1 MTVRK
6 KNKPLEPGGNEN
18 SPDYIVGV
26 GASAG
31 GLEAIHDLFDN
42 MPDDTNFSFVVIQHL
57 SPDYKSLMGELL
69 SKHTAMQ
76 VFEAQ
81 DEMPV
86 QKNCIYL
93 IPSKKIMTIQDG
105 VLRLKDKIRDHLPN
119 MAIDVFFESLANDK
133 RKKAIGIILSGT
145 GTDGTKGIEA
155 IKNSGGVAIVQDPI
169 TAAFDGMPNSAISS
183 GYADLILPP
192 EMIPEELIDFLKE
205 APLLKAFHMLSHK
218 DEELIQEIL
227 TIIHSVTTYDFSYY
241 KRPTINRRLAKRMA
255 EKNIKKIEDY
265 LTYLKKH
272 REEVNILAKEFL
284 IGVTKFFR
292 DEEAFEEIKTQII
305 PSIFLNKKAEDT
317 IKVWTV
323 ACSTGEEA
331 YSLAIL
337 FQDYINRYKK
347 EDVTIKIFATDIDK
361 EALEVASRGIY
372 AEENVKHLSSEILST
387 YFLKEGNMY
396 RIIPIIRKMV
406 VFALHDI
413 LKDPPFSK
421 LDLVTCRNM
430 LIYMTPLL
438 QKNILKTFHFA
449 LNGGGYLILG
459 PSENIGILR
468 DSVKEVDRKWK
479 IFKCI
484 EKSRLVD
491 HEPFISPANKR
502 IFTQYAPTPA
512 KSKNA
517 LNHLADIFRETL
529 LEEYKYAGIYID
541 KDFEVKQA
549 IGNFKGF
556 LNFPDE
562 HFHFNLLKLV
572 PSDLAVALSISVRK
586 AIKENQKAVL
596 KSVKINDN
604 NKERYVTIIVKPYL
618 EHKDY
623 MQPFLFVILHEEE
636 KVEKTYTRLFPESTG
651 YIDERIQD
659 LENELRET
667 KENLQAV
674 IEELESA
681 NEELQSSNEEI
692 VSSNEELQSTN
703 EELQSLNEEL
713 HTVNSEHQIKIK
725 ELIELNDDLNN
736 YFRNSDI
743 GQILL
748 DRRLMI
754 RKFSPSITKQINL
767 IESDVGRSI
776 IDISTNF
783 TTGDFIN
790 DIKKVIKTGIP
801 WQKEV
806 MTTDGSIF
814 LMKINPYIRQDRTM
828 EGVVINFINVSELKK
843 LNSIIEGVFNSSTS
857 GITAKRAVRDDKHA
871 IVDFEYIAANITA
884 EKMLDIGPGHLT
896 GKRFLTQ
903 FPSGHEDYFK
913 RYVQVVETGES
924 AHFESYN
931 ESNQRWFEVICV
943 KMLDGLV
950 TTFTDITQKKRAA
963 DLLQRGYTD
972 LKNTS
977 DKLLSINQE
986 LEQSNFDLLQFA
998 SVASHDL
1005 KEPLRKIQAFGNL
1018 LNARVDG
1025 KLDDSEKRYLDKIIN
1040 SSNRMQT
1047 LVEDVLT
1054 LSKLS
1059 NKDIPYSKVNLN
1071 KILHRIVDDLE
1082 ITIKEKKAQIHIGA
1096 FPEIEAVPG
1105 QMHQLFQNLISNG
1118 LKFNDKEEVKITVT
1132 PYKITHADALEYN
1145 IDPRN
1150 YTGISVQDNGI
1161 GFEEHFKEKIFG
1173 VFQRLHS
1180 NNYQGT
1186 GIGLAIC
1193 KKIVDNHNGFI
1204 RAESRLHQGTNFIVI
1219 LAVKKVREHRS
1230 VLIGDEMHTPN

>member
-1 MTVRK
+1 MPASK
-6 KNKPLEPGGNEN
+6 KTKVKESNGKE
-18 SPDYIVGV
+18 YIVAI

-42 MPDDTNFSFVVIQHL
+42 MPDDTNFSFVIIQHL

-76 VFEAQ
+76 VYEAQ
-81 DEMPV
+81 DRMPV

-93 IPSKKIMTIQDG
+93 IPSKKIMTIENG

-119 MAIDVFFESLANDK
+119 TAIDIFFESLAKENG
-133 RKKAIGIILSGT
+133 KKAIGIILSGT
-145 GTDGTKGIEA
+145 GTDGTKGVEA
-155 IKNSGGVAIVQDPI
+155 IKNSGGIVVVQDPI
-169 TAAFDGMPNSAISS
+169 TAAFDGMPNSAISA

-205 APLLKAFHMLSHK
+205 APLLKSFNTVSQK
-218 DEELIQEIL
+218 DEQSIKDILELVHKE
-227 TIIHSVTTYDFSYY
+227 TNYDFSHY
-241 KRPTINRRLAKRMA
+241 KRPTIHRRLVKRMA
-255 EKNIKKIEDY
+255 ERNMKSVEEYFTFLNAHPGEIK
-265 LTYLKKH
+265 L
-272 REEVNILAKEFL
+272 LAKEFL

-292 DEEAFEEIKTQII
+292 DEEAFEEIQTQVI
-305 PSIFLNKKAEDT
+305 PAIFLNKKPEDH
-317 IKVWTV
+317 IKLWVV
-323 ACSTGEEA
+323 ACSSGEEA

-337 FQDYINRYKK
+337 LQDYITRYKK
-347 EDVTIKIFATDIDK
+347 EDANIKIFATDIDK
-361 EALEVASRGIY
+361 DALETASRAIY
-372 AEENVKHLSSEILST
+372 PEESLKHLSSEKLST
-387 YFLKEGNMY
+387 YFIKEGNLY
-396 RIIPIIRKMV
+396 RVAPIIRKMV
-406 VFALHDI
+406 VFAHHDV
-413 LKDPPFSK
+413 LKDPPFSR
-421 LDLVTCRNM
+421 LDLISCRNM
-430 LIYMTPLL
+430 LIYMSPVL

-449 LNGGGYLILG
+449 LNSGGYLFLG
-459 PSENIGILR
+459 PSENIGILK
-468 DSVKEVDRKWK
+468 DVVKEIDRKWK

-484 EKSRLVD
+484 EKSRMID
-491 HEPFISPANKR
+491 HEPFVSPSNRK
-502 IFTQYAPTPA
+502 IFTQYSPTSV

-517 LNHLADIFRETL
+517 LNYLSDIFRETL
-529 LEEYKYAGIYID
+529 LEEHKYAGIYID
-541 KDFEVKQA
+541 KDFDVKQA
-549 IGNFKGF
+549 IGNFKHF

-572 PSDLAVALSISVRK
+572 PSDLSVALSITVRK

-596 KSVKINDN
+596 KSVKIRDG
-604 NKERYVTIIVKPYL
+604 KIERYISIIVKPYL

-636 KVEKTYTRLFPESTG
+636 YPVNTYSQVIPEG
-651 YIDERIQD
+651 PEYINDRIRE

-667 KENLQAV
+667 KQNLQAV
-674 IEELESA
+674 IEEVESA

-713 HTVNSEHQIKIK
+713 HTVNTEHQIKIK

-748 DRRLMI
+748 DKKLMI
-754 RKFSPSITKQINL
+754 RKFSPAISRQINL
-767 IESDVGRSI
+767 IETDVGRSI

-783 TTGDFIN
+783 ISGDFIN
-790 DIKKVIKTGIP
+790 EIKKVIKSGKSF
-801 WQKEV
+801 QKEV
-806 MTTDGSIF
+806 VTTDGSIF
-814 LMKINPYIRQDRTM
+814 LMKINPYIKQDNST
-828 EGVVINFINVSELKK
+828 EGVVINFIDVSEIKK

-857 GITAKRAVRDDKHA
+857 GITAKKAVRDDNNK
-871 IVDFEYIAANITA
+871 IVDFEYIASNIMADRIMNVDPGNLRGKYLLREFPQVA
-884 EKMLDIGPGHLT
+884 EN
-896 GKRFLTQ
+896 
-903 FPSGHEDYFK
+903 YFE
-913 RYVQVVETGES
+913 RYVRVVESGE
-924 AHFESYN
+924 AEHFEFYN
-931 ESNQRWFEVICV
+931 DSTRRWFEVICV

-950 TTFTDITQKKRAA
+950 TTFTDITQKKHAA
-963 DLLQRGYTD
+963 DLLQRGYVD

-977 DKLLSINQE
+977 DKLLSINQQ

-1025 KLDDSEKRYLDKIIN
+1025 KLDESEKRYLDKIIN

-1059 NKDIPYSKVNLN
+1059 NKDIPYNNVNLN
-1071 KILHRIVDDLE
+1071 KILSRIVDDLE
-1082 ITIKEKKAQIHIGA
+1082 ITIKEKKATVEIGV

-1105 QMHQLFQNLISNG
+1105 QIHQLFQNLISNG
-1118 LKFNDKEEVKITVT
+1118 LKFNDKPEVKISIS
-1132 PYKITHADALEYN
+1132 PYKISEEEARRYG

-1150 YTGISVQDNGI
+1150 YIGLSVEDNGI
-1161 GFEEHFKEKIFG
+1161 GFEEQFTDKIFG

-1180 NNYQGT
+1180 QDYQGT

-1204 RAESRLHQGTNFIVI
+1204 TARSRLHEGSRFIVM
-1219 LAVKKVREHRS
+1219 LPVKKVRERQA
-1230 VLIGDEMHTPN
+1230 VLN

>member
-1 MTVRK
+1 MPPK
-6 KNKPLEPGGNEN
+6 KNTKPLVTESSEN
-18 SPDYIVGV
+18 DTDYIVGV

-81 DEMPV
+81 DGMPV
-86 QKNCIYL
+86 QRNCIYL
-93 IPSKKIMTIQDG
+93 IPSKKVMTIQNS

-119 MAIDVFFESLANDK
+119 MAIDIFFESLAK
-133 RKKAIGIILSGT
+133 EKGKKAIGIILSGT

-155 IKNSGGVAIVQDPI
+155 IKNNGGVVIVQDPI
-169 TAAFDGMPNSAISS
+169 TAGFDGMPNSAISS
-183 GYADLILPP
+183 GYADLILSP

-205 APLLKAFHMLSHK
+205 APLLKAFHILSHK
-218 DEELIQEIL
+218 DEEAIKEIL
-227 TIIHSVTTYDFSYY
+227 EIIHSVTSYDFSYY

-255 EKNIKKIEDY
+255 EKNIKTIEEY
-265 LTYLKKH
+265 LAFLRNH
-272 REEVNILAKEFL
+272 RDEVSILSKEFL

-292 DEEAFEEIKTQII
+292 DDEAFDEIKTQVI
-305 PSIFLNKKAEDT
+305 PAIFLNKKPDDT
-317 IKVWTV
+317 VKVWTV

-331 YSLAIL
+331 YSMAIL
-337 FQDYINRYKK
+337 FQDYINRNQKH
-347 EDVTIKIFATDIDK
+347 DINVKIFATDIDK
-361 EALEVASRGIY
+361 DALEVASRGLY
-372 AEENVKHLSSEILST
+372 LEENLKHLPADVVSS
-387 YFLKEGNMY
+387 YFVREGNMF
-396 RIIPIIRKMV
+396 RIGPLIRKMV
-406 VFALHDI
+406 VFAHHDI

-421 LDLVTCRNM
+421 LDLITCRNM
-430 LIYMTPLL
+430 LIYMSPVL

-449 LNGGGYLILG
+449 LNGGGYIVLG
-459 PSENIGILR
+459 PSENIGILK
-468 DSVKEVDRKWK
+468 DSVKEIDRKWK
-479 IFKCI
+479 IYKCI
-484 EKSRLVD
+484 EKSRLID
-491 HEPFISPANKR
+491 HEPFISPSNKR
-502 IFTQYAPTPA
+502 IFTQYTASSV

-517 LNHLADIFRETL
+517 LNHLSDIFRETL
-529 LEEYKYAGIYID
+529 LEEHKYAGIFID
-541 KDFEVKQA
+541 KDFDVKQA
-549 IGNFKGF
+549 IGNFKAF
-556 LNFPDE
+556 LDFPEE

-572 PSDLAVALSISVRK
+572 PSDLSVALSICVRK

-604 NKERYVTIIVKPYL
+604 NKERFITIIVKPYL

-623 MQPFLFVILHEEE
+623 MQPFLFIVLHE
-636 KVEKTYTRLFPESTG
+636 VEQPVKAYTRLVPDGPG
-651 YIDERIQD
+651 YIDERIKE

-674 IEELESA
+674 IEEVESA

-713 HTVNSEHQIKIK
+713 HTVNTEHQIKIK

-748 DRRLMI
+748 DKRLTI
-754 RKFSPSITKQINL
+754 RKFSPAITRQINL
-767 IESDVGRSI
+767 IETDVGRSI

-783 TTGDFIN
+783 TNVDFIN
-790 DIKKVIKTGIP
+790 DIKRVIRTGASS
-801 WQKEV
+801 QKEV
-806 MTTDGSIF
+806 VAADGSIF
-814 LMKINPYIRQDRTM
+814 LMKINPYVRQDKTM
-828 EGVVINFINVSELKK
+828 EGVVINFIDVSEIKR

-857 GITAKRAVRDDKHA
+857 GITATRAVRDDKKH
-871 IVDFEYIAANITA
+871 ITDFEYIAANTTA
-884 EKMLDIGPGHLT
+884 EKMLKVDSGYLV
-896 GKRFLTQ
+896 GKRLRKE
-903 FPSGHEDYFK
+903 FPSVSEKYFDK
-913 RYVQVVETGES
+913 YVQVVETGES

-931 ESNQRWFEVICV
+931 ESTQRWFEVICV

-950 TTFTDITQKKRAA
+950 TTFTDITQKKSAA

-977 DKLLSINQE
+977 DKLLSMNQQ

-1025 KLDDSEKRYLDKIIN
+1025 KLDESEKRYLDKIIN

-1059 NKDIPYSKVNLN
+1059 NKDIPYTTVNLN
-1071 KILHRIVDDLE
+1071 KILHRIIDDLE
-1082 ITIKEKKAQIHIGA
+1082 ITIKEKRAKIHIGV

-1105 QMHQLFQNLISNG
+1105 QMHQLFQNLVSNG
-1118 LKFNDKEEVKITVT
+1118 LKFNDKEEVKISIT
-1132 PYKITHADALEYN
+1132 PYKITEQDSLEYN

-1150 YTGISVQDNGI
+1150 YTAIRLEDNGI
-1161 GFEEHFKEKIFG
+1161 GFEDHFKEKIFG

-1180 NNYQGT
+1180 NSYQGT

-1204 RAESRLHQGTNFIVI
+1204 KAESRVHHGTSFIVI
-1219 LAVKKVREHRS
+1219 LPTKKIRENRS
-1230 VLIGDEMHTPN
+1230 MLMEMDSQN

>member
-1 MTVRK
+1 MPASK
-6 KNKPLEPGGNEN
+6 KTKVQESNGKE
-18 SPDYIVGV
+18 YVVAI

-42 MPDDTNFSFVVIQHL
+42 MPDDTNFSFVIIQHL

-93 IPSKKIMTIQDG
+93 IPSRKIMTIQDG

-119 MAIDVFFESLANDK
+119 TAIDIFFESLAK
-133 RKKAIGIILSGT
+133 EKGKKAIGIILSGT
-145 GTDGTKGIEA
+145 GTDGTKGIKA
-155 IKNSGGVAIVQDPI
+155 IKDNGGVVVVQDPM
-169 TAAFDGMPNSAISS
+169 TAAFDGMPNSAISA
-183 GYADLILPP
+183 GHADLILSP
-192 EMIPEELIDFLKE
+192 EMIPEELVDFLKE
-205 APLLKAFHMLSHK
+205 APLLKSFNVLSQK
-218 DEELIQEIL
+218 DEQNIKEIIELI
-227 TIIHSVTTYDFSYY
+227 HSATTYDFSHY

-255 EKNIKKIEDY
+255 EKNIKTLDEYIHF
-265 LTYLKKH
+265 LKAH
-272 REEVNILAKEFL
+272 GSEVKLLAKEFL

-292 DEEAFEEIKTQII
+292 DEEAFEELKTQVI
-305 PSIFLNKKAEDT
+305 PSIFLNKKAEDH
-317 IKVWTV
+317 IKAWTV

-331 YSLAIL
+331 YSVAIL
-337 FQDYINRYKK
+337 FQEYITKHKK
-347 EDVTIKIFATDIDK
+347 QDTTVKIFATDIDK
-361 EALEVASRGIY
+361 DALETASRGIY
-372 AEENVKHLSSEILST
+372 QEENLKHISPERLST
-387 YFLKEGNMY
+387 HFIKDGKSY
-396 RIIPIIRKMV
+396 RIAPVIRKMV
-406 VFALHDI
+406 VFAHHDI
-413 LKDPPFSK
+413 SKDPPFSK
-421 LDLVTCRNM
+421 LDLISCRNM
-430 LIYMTPLL
+430 LIYMSPVL

-449 LNGGGYLILG
+449 MNGGGFLFLG
-459 PSENIGILR
+459 PSENVGILK

-479 IFKCI
+479 IYRGV
-484 EKSRLVD
+484 EKSKLID
-491 HEPFISPANKR
+491 HEPFTSPSSKR
-502 IFTQYAPTPA
+502 IFTQYTPTSV

-517 LNHLADIFRETL
+517 LNHLSDIFRETL
-529 LEEYKYAGIYID
+529 LEEHKYAGIFID
-541 KDFEVKQA
+541 KDFDVKQA
-549 IGNFKGF
+549 IGNFKNF
-556 LNFPDE
+556 LNFPEE

-572 PSDLAVALSISVRK
+572 SSDLSVALSICVRK
-586 AIKENQKAVL
+586 AVKENQKAVL
-596 KSVKINDN
+596 KSVKVHEGHT
-604 NKERYVTIIVKPYL
+604 ERYISIIVKPYL
-618 EHKDY
+618 QHKDY

-636 KVEKTYTRLFPESTG
+636 KPAKTYTHLIPDSAG
-651 YIDERIQD
+651 YIDERTRE

-667 KENLQAV
+667 KESLQAV

-713 HTVNSEHQIKIK
+713 HTVNTEHQIKIK

-748 DRRLMI
+748 DKRLMI
-754 RKFSPSITKQINL
+754 RKFSPAITRQINL

-783 TTGDFIN
+783 TSGDFIN
-790 DIKKVIKTGIP
+790 DIKKVIKSGTSS
-801 WQKEV
+801 QKEV
-806 MTTDGSIF
+806 ITTDGSTF
-814 LMKINPYIRQDRTM
+814 LMKINPYIRLDKTM
-828 EGVVINFINVSELKK
+828 EGVVINFIDVTEIKK

-857 GITAKRAVRDDKHA
+857 GITAKKAIRDERNQ
-871 IVDFEYIAANITA
+871 IVDFEYIAANVTA
-884 EKMLDIGPGHLT
+884 EKIMNVGPGQLQ
-896 GKRFLTQ
+896 GKQILKQ
-903 FPSGHEDYFK
+903 FPEVKRDYFD

-924 AHFESYN
+924 IHFEFYN
-931 ESNQRWFEVICV
+931 ETSEHWFEVICV

-950 TTFTDITQKKRAA
+950 TTFTDITQKKHAA

-977 DKLLSINQE
+977 DKLMRMNHQ

-1025 KLDDSEKRYLDKIIN
+1025 KLDESEKRYLDKIIN

-1059 NKDIPYSKVNLN
+1059 NKEIPYTTVNLN
-1071 KILHRIVDDLE
+1071 RILLRILDDLE
-1082 ITIKEKKAQIHIGA
+1082 ITIKEKKAIIQIGA

-1105 QMHQLFQNLISNG
+1105 QIHQLFQNLISNA
-1118 LKFNDKEEVKITVT
+1118 LKFNDKAQVRITVGSHKITDEEARR
-1132 PYKITHADALEYN
+1132 YS
-1145 IDPRN
+1145 IDVRH
-1150 YTGISVQDNGI
+1150 YVGISVEDNGI
-1161 GFEEHFKEKIFG
+1161 GFEDKFKEKIFG

-1193 KKIVDNHNGFI
+1193 KKIVDNHHGFI
-1204 RAESRLHQGTNFIVI
+1204 TAESNLNEGTRFIVI
-1219 LAVKKVREHRS
+1219 LPTKKVKERQA
-1230 VLIGDEMHTPN
+1230 VLN